1 MKEAKSNVEIEI
13 TNIKKKSRIIYIC
26 MFTKA
31 HIEPD
36 LAHFIAVCILDLTS
50 VHKGMLILNGQSEQP
65 VSHTQI
71 EASVQSQFKA
81 IKASL
86 SRPALYLSYICKD
99 VSTQESFSS
108 FSVVITGTPHRTMF
122 SCAYLKNSSPSIR
135 RVLVNDRLCAHLLFT
150 RSQGSISSSSTLKS
164 TSGWPSYGNDK
175 RGYST
180 FNVLLSSGA
189 LVVGSSLGFCY
200 LNSFVSFADCP
211 NDAIWSTND
220 DQFGHEK
227 KPRFLFGGRYCSM
240 IFNFSDNGFVKSTR
254 YCVADIKVFDE
265 MAQWLMTSWLSC
277 YLDSYRRRVFF
288 NYEKRIR
295 LQSPP
300 QKGFLRGER
309 VPGELHCAPSKFF
322 MLFDTNSDGLVS
334 FQEYVFFLTLLSIPE
349 SSFSIAFKMFD
360 LDSNGEIDREE
371 FRKVMALMRDQYTQG
386 ARRKDRRRAGFK
398 TSESVENGGVV
409 EYFFGKDGKSCLKH
423 ERFVQ
428 FLRDLHDEI
437 LQLEFSHYDY
447 KMRGTIPAKD
457 FALTLVASAD
467 ISHINKLLQR
477 VDEINDGPHLKDIQ
491 ITYEEFK
498 NFAELRKKLQ
508 SFSLAIFSYG
518 KANGVL
524 TKKDFQRAASQVCGI
539 PITNNVV
546 DIIFHVFDTN
556 RDGSLSS
563 DEFVR
568 VLQRR
573 EIEALPTREAGFK
586 GLVACWLSC
595 ASNCSSNKLFL

>member
-1 MKEAKSNVEIEI
+1 
-13 TNIKKKSRIIYIC
+13 
-26 MFTKA
+26 
-31 HIEPD
+31 
-36 LAHFIAVCILDLTS
+36 
-50 VHKGMLILNGQSEQP
+50 
-65 VSHTQI
+65 
-71 EASVQSQFKA
+71 
-81 IKASL
+81 
-86 SRPALYLSYICKD
+86 
-99 VSTQESFSS
+99 
-108 FSVVITGTPHRTMF
+108 MF

-175 RGYST
+175 RGYSA

-227 KPRFLFGGRYCSM
+227 KPRFLFG
-240 IFNFSDNGFVKSTR
+240 
-254 YCVADIKVFDE
+254 
-265 MAQWLMTSWLSC
+265 
-277 YLDSYRRRVFF
+277 DSYRRRVFF

-300 QKGFLRGER
+300 QKVFEYFASFRSPSGEVLMTPADLMRAVVPVFPPSESNRVREGFLRGER

-573 EIEALPTREAGFK
+573 EIDALPTREAGFK

>member
-1 MKEAKSNVEIEI
+1 MKKPLSHIDKIPVKP
-13 TNIKKKSRIIYIC
+13 KKRRNFLGKQCR
-26 MFTKA
+26 
-31 HIEPD
+31 
-36 LAHFIAVCILDLTS
+36 
-50 VHKGMLILNGQSEQP
+50 
-65 VSHTQI
+65 
-71 EASVQSQFKA
+71 
-81 IKASL
+81 

-227 KPRFLFGGRYCSM
+227 KPRFLFG
-240 IFNFSDNGFVKSTR
+240 
-254 YCVADIKVFDE
+254 
-265 MAQWLMTSWLSC
+265 
-277 YLDSYRRRVFF
+277 DSYRRRVFF

-300 QKGFLRGER
+300 QKVFEYFASFRSPSGEVLMTPADLMRAVVPVFPPSESNRVREGFLRGER